1 MGFVGI
7 TIPTAGLTNGYTKKL
22 QIDFADKLN
31 WQVTVNLL
39 IIALIVVTNMRLFI
53 NKLISCTVPMH
64 FSSNQEEYANEICF
78 ITVDKYFV
86 MENERILIFKN
97 ESSKMQL
104 NYIDEKDSVGEQ
116 PSLVSYYIFVPY
128 ILIIEAFLIVL
139 PRKLWSYLLQNLGRF
154 DMDEMLKA
162 SFTCKTFC
170 NKQFQEIYLHR
181 TKKYATVQRIKFAN
195 FDFLIQ
201 QIEYWALSNFHFKN
215 RNLRSGL
222 GKKYL
227 CIGYLVVKVLC
238 ILNIFFLIFVINQL
252 LGIDLFLVMYN
263 IFCDFKNSL
272 FRSNILDLSNVY
284 NSSESMDQQF
294 QSFYLMNSK
303 FFPLRSMC
311 LFKIREHIQT
321 NVYAVMCSLPI
332 NLFNQYIF
340 ILILV
345 WFMVIFCF
353 NFYYLLFWLLSFQ
366 HNWEV
371 NYVKENILNGFKVIA
386 YTNRSEYNKCE
397 QLYHLSLNMKCDRC
411 ERNFEN
417 YFNRFLSSDLVF
429 FLKIISINS
438 SDNLIQQILVY
449 LWEVYRQNIIKL

>member
-7 TIPTAGLTNGYTKKL
+7 TIPTAGLTNGYAKKI

-78 ITVDKYFV
+78 ITGDKYFV

-116 PSLVSYYIFVPY
+116 PPLVSYYIFVPY

-139 PRKLWSYLLQNLGRF
+139 PRKLWSHLLKKLGKF

-170 NKQFQEIYLHR
+170 NKQFQQVYLHR
-181 TKKYATVQRIKFAN
+181 SKTVKFVNFNYLIK
-195 FDFLIQ
+195 
-201 QIEYWALSNFHFKN
+201 QIECWALSNFHLKNKN
-215 RNLRSGL
+215 RRNNL

-238 ILNIFFLIFVINQL
+238 ILNIFILIFVINQL

-263 IFCDFKNSL
+263 LFGDFKNSL
-272 FRSNILDLSNVY
+272 FKSNRILDLTSHNVY
-284 NSSESMDQQF
+284 NSSESMDHQF

-303 FFPLRSMC
+303 YFPLRSMC

-345 WFMVIFCF
+345 WFMVLFCF
-353 NFYYLLFWLLSFQ
+353 NVYYLLFWLLSLQ
-366 HNWEV
+366 RDWEV
-371 NYVKENILNGFKVIA
+371 NYVKENVLNGFKVIA
-386 YTNRSEYNKCE
+386 SANRSDYNNKCE
-397 QLYHLSLNMKCDRC
+397 QLYHLSLNMTCDRC
-411 ERNFEN
+411 EQHFEN
-417 YFNRFLSSDLVF
+417 YFNHFLSSDLVF

-449 LWEVYRQNIIKL
+449 LWQVYRQNIMK